1 MACKFCNF
9 IFNGTSMV
17 MLTACRPGL
26 YFALLNVGTLKLSS
40 RTTVLMSCASV
51 YRCVSRRA
59 ALLGML
65 NAPTVAW

>member
-1 MACKFCNF
+1 
-9 IFNGTSMV
+9 MV